1 MRRIILGS
9 AYQYKADVLSPEVPP
24 TKFAD
29 EHGLPAQRFYNV
41 LCLAYGADQNL
52 FSDVVEKGYLPK
64 KRAEGC
70 VAEYEETAFAFKT
83 LIGPYIDK
91 ELAKKVLAT
100 WMREVSAPP
109 KYQPKQ

>member
-1 MRRIILGS
+1 MVVGS
-9 AYQYKADVLSPEVPP
+9 GEGCIGPAHQEVPV

-41 LCLAYGADQNL
+41 LCLAYVADQK
-52 FSDVVEKGYLPK
+52 FVQRCRQEGYLPK

-70 VAEYEETAFAFKT
+70 DAEYEEIAFAFKT

-91 ELAKKVLAT
+91 ALAKKVLAT
-100 WMREVSAPP
+100 WMRDVSAPP
-109 KYQPKQ
+109 KHQPKQ